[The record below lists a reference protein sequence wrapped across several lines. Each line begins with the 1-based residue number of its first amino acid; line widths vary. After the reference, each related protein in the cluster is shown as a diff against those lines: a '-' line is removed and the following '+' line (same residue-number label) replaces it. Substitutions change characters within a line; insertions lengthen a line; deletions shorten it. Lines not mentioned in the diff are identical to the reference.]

1 MLLGGGEVKLSW
13 GVGGLNYSILLMY
26 DDAYGYMEEVEEIAR
41 LSQEQSRRRES
52 RRKEGRG
59 WQVSLYVQRAYIVQ
73 YSEREW

>member
-1 MLLGGGEVKLSW
+1 
-13 GVGGLNYSILLMY
+13 MY

-59 WQVSLYVQRAYIVQ
+59 
-73 YSEREW
+73 